1 MMQRPCRTLEI
12 GKILVLVCATLVQ
25 MMIGALRMAPVLM
38 KWLLLSKTHS
48 HLMSSRIVE
57 EDGRVHLG
65 AVVASWLQLD
75 AEEVAQFFDP

>member
-1 MMQRPCRTLEI
+1 
-12 GKILVLVCATLVQ
+12 
-25 MMIGALRMAPVLM
+25 
-38 KWLLLSKTHS
+38 
-48 HLMSSRIVE
+48 MSSRIVE